1 MKIISVNFNTEHKN
15 MLSNLHA
22 VVAKNYLAIDPKYDK
37 LLTSL
42 GTAYTNE
49 LTLDKNQTS
58 YNDLLDGL
66 RLGLKAYQIE

>member
-1 MKIISVNFNTEHKN
+1 MR
-15 MLSNLHA
+15 LHRF
-22 VVAKNYLAIDPKYDK
+22 DK

-42 GTAYTNE
+42 RTAWANE

-66 RLGLKAYQIE
+66 RLGLKAYEIE

>member
-1 MKIISVNFNTEHKN
+1 MNFNTEHKS

-22 VVAKNYLAIDPKYDK
+22 VISKRYLAIDPKYDK

-42 GTAYTNE
+42 RTASATE

-66 RLGLKAYQIE
+66 RLSL